1 MAKAKIGAAGIE
13 YIQGALKKPVKKA
26 GHNHGNYLI
35 ATHRTAETTSND
47 CQRLYVKDS
56 DAYQRSTPVSQDELV
71 ARERFTQVRRL
82 VSARAKNLAT
92 ITTDQAAYAAQKDS
106 PNGKKTWK
114 SYLWYICG
122 EEYDQAH
129 PQG

>member
-1 MAKAKIGAAGIE
+1 MAIVKWMRGIE
-13 YIQGALKKPVKKA
+13 YVSGLLFKRPKKGEKHSA
-26 GHNHGNYLI
+26 HSTSLL
-35 ATHRTAETTSND
+35 ATHRVAETQSSD
-47 CQRLYVKDS
+47 CTRLYAVGE
-56 DAYQRSTPVSQDELV
+56 YQRTKPVTQNELV
-71 ARERFTQVRRL
+71 SRERFTQVRRL

>member
-1 MAKAKIGAAGIE
+1 MAKGKVSAAGIE
-13 YIQGALKKPVKKA
+13 YFQGALKLPVKKN

-35 ATHRTAETTSND
+35 ATHRTAETTNPN
-47 CQRLYVKDS
+47 CQRFYTKDS
-56 DAYQRSTPVSQDELV
+56 DAYARTAPVTQNELV
-71 ARERFTQVRRL
+71 ARERFTQVRAL
-82 VSARAKNLAT
+82 VKARAKNLQT

-106 PNGKKTWK
+106 PNGKKTWM
-114 SYLWYICG
+114 SYLWYVCG